1 MLVAVPGDF
10 DLVKSRVDIVQLVG
24 ERVPLRKAGRAYK
37 GLCPFHSEKTP
48 SFTVDPDRRTFKC
61 FGCGEGGD
69 VFDWLIK
76 TDGVDKAD
84 ALKVLAERAGV
95 ELTGGRPPEERER
108 EKRLLA
114 AHEVAHFYFRQ
125 ALRGTPKGKAAA
137 EYVAGR
143 GITTASVEQFGI
155 AYAPDLPDG
164 LLAYFRKKG
173 YADEEIVATG
183 LVVQTER
190 GLLDRFRD
198 RLIVPIRDARGR
210 IIAFGG
216 RAMRDD
222 QRGKYINSPQTLLFN
237 KSGTLY
243 GLDAAKADARR
254 QSEAV
259 IVEGYFDAIGCHQA
273 GITNAVASM
282 GTALTEDQYRV
293 LDDLH
298 IERAV
303 VAFDGDAAGQRSAEA
318 RGRDLARIAQRAS
331 LRARKGTVTARTGLG
346 VYVTVLPPDT
356 DPDVLARRDPAAL
369 RGIIGAAKPVLEF
382 VIDTIAG
389 RFTDRLHN
397 PDGRRRFLA
406 EALPLL
412 ADEPDALTRELYL
425 GTLSRLTGL
434 DQETLRTQVADPEIR
449 LSRGIRAADP
459 RTPAGPEGP
468 AVPEKKQTTSLE
480 RYLMAQLTKFP
491 EEAARLDLDLADL
504 SDPDHRA
511 IYELLRTGHTTADLP
526 AHLAATAA
534 TLSAN
539 ALEPSSVAAAGHE
552 IEIVA
557 LRLREGNLRRHLG
570 DARAA
575 LARSDG
581 DVGAQD
587 EEVNRLAHDLEEVQR
602 SLQRQTVLRSG
613 EQQE

>member
-1 MLVAVPGDF
+1 VPGDF
-10 DLVKSRVDIVQLVG
+10 DLVKERVDIVQLVG

-37 GLCPFHSEKTP
+37 GLCPFHAEKTP

-76 TDGVDKAD
+76 TDGVDKAE
-84 ALKVLAERAGV
+84 ALKVLAEKAGI
-95 ELTGGRPPEERER
+95 ELTGGRPPAERER

-114 AHEVAHFYFRQ
+114 AHETAHFYFRQ
-125 ALRGTPKGKAAA
+125 ALRGTPKGQAAA
-137 EYVAGR
+137 EYVAAR
-143 GITTASVEQFGI
+143 GIDPKMVEQFGV

-164 LLAYFRKKG
+164 MLAYLRKKG
-173 YADEEIVATG
+173 YADEEILSTG
-183 LVVQTER
+183 LVVETER

-216 RAMRDD
+216 RAMRAD
-222 QRGKYINSPQTLLFN
+222 QRGKYINSPQTMLFN
-237 KSGTLY
+237 KSATLY
-243 GLDAAKADARR
+243 ALDVAKAEARR

-259 IVEGYFDAIGCHQA
+259 IVEGYFDAIACHQA
-273 GITNAVASM
+273 GLTNVVASM
-282 GTALTEDQYRV
+282 GTALTEDQYRT

-318 RGRDLARIAQRAS
+318 RGKELARIAQRAS
-331 LRARKGTVTARTGLG
+331 MRARKGTVTARTGLG

-356 DPDVLARRDPAAL
+356 DPDDLARKEPAHL
-369 RGIIGAAKPVLEF
+369 RGLVGAAKPVLEF
-382 VIDTIAG
+382 VIDAIAKRFEG
-389 RFTDRLHN
+389 RLEN

-406 EALPLL
+406 EALPIL

-434 DQETLRTQVADPEIR
+434 DQETLRAQVTTAGAVRPAAANVFPRGVPAATPER
-449 LSRGIRAADP
+449 
-459 RTPAGPEGP
+459 
-468 AVPEKKQTTSLE
+468 KQTTSLE

-491 EEAARLDLDLADL
+491 EEAARLDLDPADLAD
-504 SDPDHRA
+504 PVHRA
-511 IYELLRTGHTTADLP
+511 IFELLRGGQSTADLP

-534 TLSAN
+534 TFGAY
-539 ALEPSSVAAAGHE
+539 APEPGSGADPGHE

-557 LRLREGNLRRHLG
+557 LRLREENLRRRFV
-570 DARAA
+570 DVRAA
-575 LARSDG
+575 LARGDG
-581 DVGAQD
+581 DVGGLD
-587 EEVNRLAHDLEEVQR
+587 EEVSRLAHDLEEVQR
-602 SLQRQTVLRSG
+602 SLQRSTVLRST
-613 EQQE
+613 EQE